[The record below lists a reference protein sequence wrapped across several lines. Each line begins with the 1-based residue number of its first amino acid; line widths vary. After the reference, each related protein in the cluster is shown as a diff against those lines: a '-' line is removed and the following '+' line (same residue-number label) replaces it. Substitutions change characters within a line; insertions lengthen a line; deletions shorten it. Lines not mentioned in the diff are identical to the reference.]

1 MLPSRNNDL
10 HDSSST
16 SSDSPATSDYRPD
29 SKPTQPRR
37 PIPRKGH
44 TKSRRGC
51 FNCKRRRI
59 KCNEKHPECNHC
71 VKAGLQ
77 CDYPANV
84 IQLTQRSTS
93 PSHPQEVVNLHSTPG
108 TFVSVFQAASA
119 TTTPNQ
125 VRLWQT
131 CACSTTSSSL
141 HILICPSAPTR
152 SGSPSY
158 QVSHTTYDKALFDI
172 TWS

>member
-1 MLPSRNNDL
+1 MPPRNNSMQ
-10 HDSSST
+10 DSSST
-16 SSDSPATSDYRPD
+16 SSDSPTGSDYRPD
-29 SKPTQPRR
+29 NRPSQPRK

-71 VKAGLQ
+71 IKAGLQ
-77 CDYPANV
+77 CDYPANI

-93 PSHPQEVVNLHSTPG
+93 SPHPQEAVNLRSTPG
-108 TFVSVFQAASA
+108 TFVSDLQACSHPLAPDGSRQW
-119 TTTPNQ
+119 P
-125 VRLWQT
+125 T

-141 HILICPSAPTR
+141 RIHTYLLALIRYGPP
-152 SGSPSY
+152 
-158 QVSHTTYDKALFDI
+158 
-172 TWS
+172 